1 MGEPLLAC
9 LHRRIQL
16 VHERGIQMPEAMK
29 PAPRGTVMPS
39 TYVSG
44 RSALSRKA
52 LRFSSREALFLELE
66 LS

>member
-9 LHRRIQL
+9 LHRRIRL

-39 TYVSG
+39 NLCVGSLSFKQKGPPILQVG
-44 RSALSRKA
+44 RP
-52 LRFSSREALFLELE
+52 FFLNW
-66 LS
+66 S

>member
-29 PAPRGTVMPS
+29 PRAAWHSDAKYLCVGSLSFKQKGPPILQ
-39 TYVSG
+39 SG
-44 RSALSRKA
+44 GP
-52 LRFSSREALFLELE
+52 FS
-66 LS
+66 